1 MSYAV
6 KTATLFTQ
14 LSASEKGYLKKF
26 FKARAGVLSPK
37 RADELNELFALV
49 EAGDENGYGAYGS
62 ELQNEVFY
70 MLLCGLEEY
79 CKNSTTLAR
88 SYISQVEILL
98 EKNLNSQAEK
108 LLAKAKKLARRENN
122 YELLSEIVEWQVA
135 IHSLKPPT
143 EKNIRIFDEYFAE
156 LNEIVEQQT
165 KLTEPV
171 A

>member
-26 FKARAGVLSPK
+26 FKARVAVLAPK

-49 EAGDENGYGAYGS
+49 EAGGQQGYGAYS
-62 ELQNEVFY
+62 NELQREVFA
-70 MLLCGLEEY
+70 LLLYGLEEY
-79 CKNSTTLAR
+79 YKNSTTLAR

-98 EKNLNSQAEK
+98 EKSLNSQAEK

-122 YELLSEIVEWQVA
+122 YELLSEIIEWQVA

-143 EKNIRIFDEYFAE
+143 EKNIKIFDEYFAE
-156 LNEIVEQQT
+156 LNEIVEQQS
-165 KLTEPV
+165 KLTEAV